1 MAILELKEYTY
12 AHSGIKG
19 STLMAILELRYHING
34 HSVIKGAH

>member
-19 STLMAILELRYHING
+19 STIMAILEFKEYNNG
-34 HSVIKGAH
+34 HSGMKGAH